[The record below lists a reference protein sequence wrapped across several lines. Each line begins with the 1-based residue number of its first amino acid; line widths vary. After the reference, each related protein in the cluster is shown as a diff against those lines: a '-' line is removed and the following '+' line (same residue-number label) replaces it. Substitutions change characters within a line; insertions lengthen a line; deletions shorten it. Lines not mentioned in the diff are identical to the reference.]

1 MMRILMRTTDA
12 IIFIVDDDLSIR
24 KALGR
29 LLKSMGFSVKTF
41 GSGQDFLAHSQP
53 DACDCLILDV
63 RMPDMNGL
71 DLWKQLAC
79 SGFTIPTIFMT
90 AYEDIRERKWAMEAG
105 AVEYLQKP
113 LDEKSLVNAIY
124 SALERG
130 KSE

>member
-1 MMRILMRTTDA
+1 MRRTDA

-41 GSGQDFLAHSQP
+41 GSGQEFLAHDQP

-63 RMPDMNGL
+63 QMPDMNGL
-71 DLWKQLAC
+71 DLWKQLSC
-79 SGFTIPTIFMT
+79 SGFMIPTIFMT
-90 AYEDIRERKWAMEAG
+90 AYEDIRDRERAMEAG
-105 AVEYLQKP
+105 AIEYLQKP

-130 KSE
+130 ISE